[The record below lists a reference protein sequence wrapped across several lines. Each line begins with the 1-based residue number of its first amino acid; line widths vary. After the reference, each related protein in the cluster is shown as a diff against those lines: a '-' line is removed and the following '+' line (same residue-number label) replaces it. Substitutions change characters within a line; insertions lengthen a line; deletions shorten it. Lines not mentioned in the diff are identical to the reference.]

1 MHFSII
7 RIPDKPVFDEVHY
20 VTDARGIISGHETI
34 RGEHPSLGKLF
45 VIAGMLIFG
54 DNALGWRFFS
64 VILGAISIVLFYLI
78 CRNLSLSRRAAFFV
92 SSYFSTGFR
101 ELYFHVFRDDN
112 AGCLLSDIHA
122 GGLLVLL
129 KG

>member
-1 MHFSII
+1 MKRLIYRLGKWEYKWLCLLVVVVLVMHFSII
-7 RIPDKPVFDEVHY
+7 KIPDKPVFDEVHY

-64 VILGAISIVLFYLI
+64 VILRAISIVLLYLI
-78 CRNLSLSRRAAFFV
+78 CRNLSV
-92 SSYFSTGFR
+92 ITQGIISSHFSIGFR
-101 ELYFHVFRDDN
+101 EL
-112 AGCLLSDIHA
+112 
-122 GGLLVLL
+122 
-129 KG
+129 